1 MSDRVLS
8 ILMIRVRIRIR
19 VMIERMPPAT
29 CPFGSGP
36 DRTWLRR
43 EKVGWVDAIA
53 REGVAHLRKF
63 LRYDRDGQANDDA
76 SVVSAAGAIAFRS
89 HWPG

>member
-1 MSDRVLS
+1 MSVCLPSCLLSDRVLS
-8 ILMIRVRIRIR
+8 ILMIRVGIRG
-19 VMIERMPPAT
+19 MIERMPPAT

-53 REGVAHLRKF
+53 RECVAHLP
-63 LRYDRDGQANDDA
+63 A
-76 SVVSAAGAIAFRS
+76 
-89 HWPG
+89 